1 LTRWFQQAPLDHDQF
16 RCRRGLGY
24 LFATYEA
31 RESFRDMKNLLGLEK
46 LMNKHRD
53 NMEKMVALLLIAY
66 AIGLWLGETLRPTL
80 FPKGSRKHKLYSSL
94 FVLLTLKLTITR
106 QVFLPISSLTLDSF
120 TSLICYV

>member
-16 RCRRGLGY
+16 RCRPGLGY

-66 AIGLWLGETLRPTL
+66 ASVFGWEKRCAQHCSLKVLANTNSIPVY
-80 FPKGSRKHKLYSSL
+80 LYS
-94 FVLLTLKLTITR
+94 
-106 QVFLPISSLTLDSF
+106 
-120 TSLICYV
+120 